1 MGDDLKSFKIS
12 DQIKAP
18 IDKPK
23 ADAGATG
30 PAPSAGFPRIE
41 ALIENDSID
50 LGDLKNRVSELQAL
64 SNSGEASPKEKGG
77 ARKASLAYRHLNE
90 LIEHLAATKASM
102 LQKAEE

>member
-12 DQIKAP
+12 DQVKAP
-18 IDKPK
+18 VDKPK
-23 ADAGATG
+23 SGAGPAE

-50 LGDLKNRVSELQAL
+50 LADLKGRVAELQAL
-64 SNSGEASPKEKGG
+64 ANNASASPQEKGG

-90 LIEHLAATKASM
+90 LIDHLVETKSSM
-102 LQKAEE
+102 LQNPNE

>member
-12 DQIKAP
+12 DQVNAP
-18 IDKPK
+18 IGKPK
-23 ADAGATG
+23 AGAGAAP

-50 LGDLKNRVSELQAL
+50 LGELKNRVTELQAL
-64 SNSGEASPKEKGG
+64 SNSGGASPQQKGG

-90 LIEHLAATKASM
+90 LIEHLVATKDSM
-102 LQKAEE
+102 LQNAEE

>member
-12 DQIKAP
+12 DQVKAP
-18 IDKPK
+18 VDKPK
-23 ADAGATG
+23 SGAGAAE

-50 LGDLKNRVSELQAL
+50 LADLKGRVAELQAL
-64 SNSGEASPKEKGG
+64 ANSATASPQDKGG

-90 LIEHLAATKASM
+90 LIEHLVETKSSM
-102 LQKAEE
+102 LQNPNE